1 MRESRMCTGKCPLTN
16 CLCLSAKHDTIE
28 HMVDCISLSQDELN
42 RVLSNVRRDNDEH
55 EKIPDPDAVS
65 VSPSELERLLA
76 GGSSSA
82 EKSAADVAQAEKD
95 AARAAKIEERRKR
108 AAALIEQANASS
120 PKRIS
125 VVYGTAT
132 RRGWEIEQLRVGDS
146 ILLDRIVHE
155 YADILVDGTLFAR
168 GAIESKDG
176 HATVKIMQIV

>member
-1 MRESRMCTGKCPLTN
+1 
-16 CLCLSAKHDTIE
+16 
-28 HMVDCISLSQDELN
+28 MVDCISLSQDELN

-82 EKSAADVAQAEKD
+82 EKSAADAAQAEKD

>member
-1 MRESRMCTGKCPLTN
+1 ME
-16 CLCLSAKHDTIE
+16 
-28 HMVDCISLSQDELN
+28 DCISLSQDDLN
-42 RVLSNVRRDNDEH
+42 RVLSNVRKDNDEH
-55 EKIPDPDAVS
+55 EKNPAPDAVS
-65 VSPSELERLLA
+65 LSQGELERLLA

-82 EKSAADVAQAEKD
+82 EKPAAADVSQAEKD

-108 AAALIEQANASS
+108 AAALIDQANASS

-132 RRGWEIEQLRVGDS
+132 RRGWEIEKLRVGDS

-168 GAIESKDG
+168 GAIENKDG

>member
-1 MRESRMCTGKCPLTN
+1 
-16 CLCLSAKHDTIE
+16 
-28 HMVDCISLSQDELN
+28 MVDCISLSQDELN
-42 RVLSNVRRDNDEH
+42 RVLSDVRKDNVEH
-55 EKIPDPDAVS
+55 EKNPAPDAVS
-65 VSPSELERLLA
+65 VSPSELERLLV
-76 GGSSSA
+76 GGSSVA
-82 EKSAADVAQAEKD
+82 EKSAAADALQAEKD

-132 RRGWEIEQLRVGDS
+132 RRGWEIEQLCVGDS
-146 ILLDRIVHE
+146 VMLDRIVHE

>member
-1 MRESRMCTGKCPLTN
+1 
-16 CLCLSAKHDTIE
+16 
-28 HMVDCISLSQDELN
+28 MVDCISLSQDELN
-42 RVLSNVRRDNDEH
+42 RVLSDVRKDNVEH
-55 EKIPDPDAVS
+55 EKNPAPDAVS
-65 VSPSELERLLA
+65 VSPSELERLLV
-76 GGSSSA
+76 GGSSVA
-82 EKSAADVAQAEKD
+82 EKSAAAVQAEKD

-132 RRGWEIEQLRVGDS
+132 RRGWEIKQLRVGDS
-146 ILLDRIVHE
+146 VMLDRIVHE